1 MKSGGIARG
10 GLVGLFMRW
19 AGRLRFPYLMALTLI
34 LFVFN
39 LFMPDALPLVDEVI
53 MGLIAALLASLKK
66 PAQPKTGRSGA
77 GGAGP
82 KSENGPG

>member
-1 MKSGGIARG
+1 MKTGGVARG

-39 LFMPDALPLVDEVI
+39 LFMPDALPLIDEVI

-66 PAQPKTGRSGA
+66 PAEKTPEGRAGPGPGQ
-77 GGAGP
+77 GGAP
-82 KSENGPG
+82 PG